1 MADLP
6 LDVRD
11 DLTGVGLVPAP
22 VQLLGGRAE
31 LNDEV
36 AGQVLWLNLAAFF
49 PPQPQQGGLVVAHDD
64 PGVRAADE
72 GTAGMAGPCVHGRTH
87 GFLANRYV
95 IPPAAHTVIWMP
107 DGILDTM

>member
-31 LNDEV
+31 LNDQV

-49 PPQPQQGGLVVAHDD
+49 PPQPQQDGLVIPMMIRASEPPMKERRVWQVLVFMGGL
-64 PGVRAADE
+64 
-72 GTAGMAGPCVHGRTH
+72 MASSQIDMSFPQQPIR
-87 GFLANRYV
+87 
-95 IPPAAHTVIWMP
+95 
-107 DGILDTM
+107 